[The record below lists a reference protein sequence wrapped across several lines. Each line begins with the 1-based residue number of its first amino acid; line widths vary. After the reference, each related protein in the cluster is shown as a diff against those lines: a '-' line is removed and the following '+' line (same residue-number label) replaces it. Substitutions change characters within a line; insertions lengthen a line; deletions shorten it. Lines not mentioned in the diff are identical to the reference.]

1 MPGLIGT
8 SMATMLFFHKNALL
22 DLQFF
27 SKEKI
32 IYKRSMLVIVWNFEI
47 LKFIL
52 IVRDPRLLYCEASV
66 TTSCSR
72 NFC

>member
-8 SMATMLFFHKNALL
+8 SMATMLFFHKV

-52 IVRDPRLLYCEASV
+52 IVRDPRLLYCK
-66 TTSCSR
+66 CD
-72 NFC
+72 NKLFQKLLLNC

>member
-1 MPGLIGT
+1 MLGLIGT
-8 SMATMLFFHKNALL
+8 SMATMLFFHKV

-47 LKFIL
+47 LNFIL
-52 IVRDPRLLYCEASV
+52 IVHNLGLLYCEASV